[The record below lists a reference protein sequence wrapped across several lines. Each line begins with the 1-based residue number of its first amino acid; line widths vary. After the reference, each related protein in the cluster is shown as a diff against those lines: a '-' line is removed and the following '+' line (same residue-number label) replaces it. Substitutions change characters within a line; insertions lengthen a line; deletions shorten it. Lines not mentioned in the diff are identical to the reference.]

1 MQAHAQPHLDFPSCC
16 TTMADSCV
24 RNSEFVLCST
34 YVLYI
39 NRHKIPFH
47 RISEYSC
54 HAPLADN
61 GTLFPLASRSEMF
74 RYRESFS
81 ESIANTRNGYGCKQ
95 EHSSASRRPF
105 KIQIEFHHKCI
116 IKYDYEDDKHK
127 RIPEAVFQPACRREE
142 GMIIFH

>member
-1 MQAHAQPHLDFPSCC
+1 
-16 TTMADSCV
+16 
-24 RNSEFVLCST
+24 
-34 YVLYI
+34 
-39 NRHKIPFH
+39 
-47 RISEYSC
+47 
-54 HAPLADN
+54 
-61 GTLFPLASRSEMF
+61 MF

-116 IKYDYEDDKHK
+116 IKYDYGDDKHK

>member
-1 MQAHAQPHLDFPSCC
+1 
-16 TTMADSCV
+16 
-24 RNSEFVLCST
+24 
-34 YVLYI
+34 
-39 NRHKIPFH
+39 
-47 RISEYSC
+47 
-54 HAPLADN
+54 
-61 GTLFPLASRSEMF
+61 MF

-116 IKYDYEDDKHK
+116 IKYDYGDDKHK

-142 GMIIFH
+142 ANAPVANPTNKEVANELFRKIVSKE

>member
-1 MQAHAQPHLDFPSCC
+1 
-16 TTMADSCV
+16 
-24 RNSEFVLCST
+24 
-34 YVLYI
+34 
-39 NRHKIPFH
+39 
-47 RISEYSC
+47 
-54 HAPLADN
+54 
-61 GTLFPLASRSEMF
+61 MF

-116 IKYDYEDDKHK
+116 IKNDYGDDKHK